1 MTQAR
6 SIFAPGLFGN
16 QVAIVTGGGSG
27 IGLACAREL
36 AHLGAKVAVCGRK
49 ADKLEAAARA
59 LESDGIP
66 GGHVLAA
73 PCDIREPEQIAAF
86 VGQVLERFG
95 RVDVLVNN
103 AGGQFPSPAA
113 DMTPRGWEAVVRNN
127 LNGTFFMTREVARRA
142 MIPAR
147 RGRVVNVTASVG
159 RGFPGMAHTGAARA
173 GVENLTRSL
182 AVEWAA
188 HGIRVNAVAP
198 GNNIRS
204 SGTAQYGDELLELAR
219 RATPIKRL
227 GTPEEVAR
235 LIVFLAS
242 DTNDFITGAVY
253 GVDGGQPLW
262 GDIWVIPE
270 PEGPEPERTGPQGT
284 GPQGL
289 DPQGTGPERA
299 PGAAPEGAG

>member
-36 AHLGAKVAVCGRK
+36 AHLGAKVALCGRK
-49 ADKLEAAARA
+49 ADKLEAAAGA

-66 GGHVLAA
+66 AGHVLAA

-86 VGQVLERFG
+86 VGQVLDRFG

-113 DMTPRGWEAVVRNN
+113 DMTPKGWEAVVRNN

-219 RATPIKRL
+219 RATPLKRL

-242 DTNDFITGAVY
+242 DQNDFITGAVY

-262 GDIWVIPE
+262 GDIWSIPE
-270 PEGPEPERTGPQGT
+270 PEGP

>member
-16 QVAIVTGGGSG
+16 QVAIITGGGSG

-36 AHLGAKVAVCGRK
+36 AHLGAKVALCGRK
-49 ADKLEAAARA
+49 ADKLEAAAGA
-59 LESDGIP
+59 LASDGIP

-86 VGQVLERFG
+86 VGQVLDRFG

-219 RATPIKRL
+219 RATPLKRL

-242 DTNDFITGAVY
+242 DQNDFITGAVY

-262 GDIWVIPE
+262 GDIWSIPE
-270 PEGPEPERTGPQGT
+270 PEGPEPEA
-284 GPQGL
+284 
-289 DPQGTGPERA
+289 PEPEGA
-299 PGAAPEGAG
+299 PGAAPQGAG